1 MLRRLQGKS
10 WSTLVADPR
19 FFLPAGAAALLAPL
33 ILAVGPLR
41 LLSRSAVIGLHT
53 HDLFDHVWLHRG
65 FLGSLFGDGSPLQT
79 TAIAWPEG
87 GSILHPD
94 PAGALLFSLLAPL
107 LGSVSAYNWM
117 LLVQL
122 WLAALAGWALCRR
135 VTGSTLSGWFGGLL
149 IGASPYLLG
158 QVNTGETETVAVWP
172 LILGLLYMERVT
184 ETRSWRDG
192 ILAGLFAGLGAV
204 ASWYHGAFLAFYLV
218 GWLAVR
224 ARCPACIAVPA
235 LFAAVVAVPAAIY
248 ASLLGDAGNLFQ
260 GPAMATY
267 LASHTEALAGMVA
280 DPKSLLGFFPAT
292 STGAGHV
299 RAQYLGTIVVAV
311 ALCGVVRGWRGSR
324 WWLAVVACALVLALG
339 PVLFLG
345 GRLVSV
351 EGDTVPLPYRL
362 LSDHLPLFGLMR
374 IPHRWTLLVA
384 IGLAVL
390 AARGVGQLA
399 RDRRAVVAVVVL
411 AVGLHLCDLVL
422 FSRVDAHS
430 AVDITPPSLLSRLP
444 GDGAVLDLP
453 PRMAGSDAR
462 GRYLCWQPT
471 HGRPIPYSLLMTGIS
486 PSLAAEPLVAAVAS
500 LDGRD
505 QLVEANVEVAGTA
518 EPDLE
523 SGNAAFRSAWAERED
538 GLGGTTTYALT
549 VARLRSEGLDS
560 TDVAGADRRL
570 LAMGI
575 DTVVLHADLLGP
587 GDAAG
592 QIRSLLVA
600 TLGEPHSLDA
610 DTLVWSLAGDL

>member
-94 PAGALLFSLLAPL
+94 PAGAL
-107 LGSVSAYNWM
+107 YNWM

-444 GDGAVLDLP
+444 GDGAVLAAPRSPEGASDLAIAAQLDP
-453 PRMAGSDAR
+453 GRRQPLAPQLAGE
-462 GRYLCWQPT
+462 LFV
-471 HGRPIPYSLLMTGIS
+471 
-486 PSLAAEPLVAAVAS
+486 LAAE
-500 LDGRD
+500 LDLEGLSEGCLRV
-505 QLVEANVEVAGTA
+505 LTA
-518 EPDLE
+518 EGMPRRR
-523 SGNAAFRSAWAERED
+523 SGAGHQQHISRQAFS
-538 GLGGTTTYALT
+538 G
-549 VARLRSEGLDS
+549 
-560 TDVAGADRRL
+560 
-570 LAMGI
+570 
-575 DTVVLHADLLGP
+575 
-587 GDAAG
+587 
-592 QIRSLLVA
+592 
-600 TLGEPHSLDA
+600 
-610 DTLVWSLAGDL
+610 

>member
-1 MLRRLQGKS
+1 
-10 WSTLVADPR
+10 
-19 FFLPAGAAALLAPL
+19 
-33 ILAVGPLR
+33 VGPLR

-235 LFAAVVAVPAAIY
+235 LFAAVVAVPAAI
-248 ASLLGDAGNLFQ
+248 S
-260 GPAMATY
+260 
-267 LASHTEALAGMVA
+267 
-280 DPKSLLGFFPAT
+280 AT
-292 STGAGHV
+292 SQPRSVCPVCPTRTRNGCESHLRFCESASIDCAARSSAAATVTHRSANRRRSMLAV
-299 RAQYLGTIVVAV
+299 RAMVGQ
-311 ALCGVVRGWRGSR
+311 
-324 WWLAVVACALVLALG
+324 
-339 PVLFLG
+339 F
-345 GRLVSV
+345 
-351 EGDTVPLPYRL
+351 
-362 LSDHLPLFGLMR
+362 MR
-374 IPHRWTLLVA
+374 ISCSREPGRRPSVNDSPLAPMFTL
-384 IGLAVL
+384 
-390 AARGVGQLA
+390 
-399 RDRRAVVAVVVL
+399 
-411 AVGLHLCDLVL
+411 
-422 FSRVDAHS
+422 
-430 AVDITPPSLLSRLP
+430 
-444 GDGAVLDLP
+444 
-453 PRMAGSDAR
+453 
-462 GRYLCWQPT
+462 
-471 HGRPIPYSLLMTGIS
+471 
-486 PSLAAEPLVAAVAS
+486 
-500 LDGRD
+500 
-505 QLVEANVEVAGTA
+505 
-518 EPDLE
+518 
-523 SGNAAFRSAWAERED
+523 AWPVSF
-538 GLGGTTTYALT
+538 T
-549 VARLRSEGLDS
+549 
-560 TDVAGADRRL
+560 
-570 LAMGI
+570 
-575 DTVVLHADLLGP
+575 
-587 GDAAG
+587 
-592 QIRSLLVA
+592 
-600 TLGEPHSLDA
+600 
-610 DTLVWSLAGDL
+610 